1 MRTVAALLG
10 LMVLGGCVRTPLVT
24 MTNVSGQVRRCGG
37 YEAVGLFTAP
47 AELGLYQTC
56 LASARASGYVR
67 PGETPPATPPAG
79 FQMPAEPG
87 RQ

>member
-10 LMVLGGCVRTPLVT
+10 LMVLGGCVETDRVRL
-24 MTNVSGQVRRCGG
+24 TNAAGETRDCGG
-37 YEAVGLFTAP
+37 RRAWGLVHAP
-47 AELGLYQTC
+47 ATLASYQTC

-79 FQMPAEPG
+79 LQMPAEPG
-87 RQ
+87 R